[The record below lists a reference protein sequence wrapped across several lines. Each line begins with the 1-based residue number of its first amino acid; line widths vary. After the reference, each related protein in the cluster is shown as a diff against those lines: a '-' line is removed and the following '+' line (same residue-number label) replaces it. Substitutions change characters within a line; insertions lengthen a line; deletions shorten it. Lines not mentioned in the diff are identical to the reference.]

1 MKKVTENGI
10 LMIVNIKEIEVLKWK
25 IIKKSL

>member
-1 MKKVTENGI
+1 MKKMTENGI